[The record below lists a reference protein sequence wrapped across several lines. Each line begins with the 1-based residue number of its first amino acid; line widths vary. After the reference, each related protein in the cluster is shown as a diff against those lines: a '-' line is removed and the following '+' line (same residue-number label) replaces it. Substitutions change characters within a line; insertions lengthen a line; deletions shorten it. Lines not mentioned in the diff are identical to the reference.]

1 MEDTV
6 IRPYRSSD
14 RVSVRQIAYDTAFL
28 GNSGSAF
35 FDDQE
40 LLQDYLT
47 AYFIDYEPESCFV
60 AVSGS
65 GVIGYII
72 GAKDTKINRKGLFGK
87 LLFKAISRNIIFRK
101 KSSAFIFNCLKS
113 FLKGEFK
120 APDFSRAYPA
130 TLHINI
136 AEGFR
141 NQGLGAKLIAVYLD
155 YLKKEKVKGVHFAT
169 LSDRAANFYDRLG
182 FVLLHKGKRSYL
194 NNILHKDMF
203 CYIYGKKLDAIF

>member
-1 MEDTV
+1 MEEV
-6 IRPYRSSD
+6 IIRPYSSGD
-14 RVSVRQIAYDTAFL
+14 RDSVRQIAYDTAFL
-28 GNSGSAF
+28 GNPGSAF

-47 AYFIDYEPESCFV
+47 SYFIDYEPESCFV

-72 GAKDTKINRKGLFGK
+72 GAKDPSSSRKGLGGR
-87 LLFKAISRNIIFRK
+87 LLFKAITRNIIFRK
-101 KSSAFIFNCLKS
+101 KNAVFIFNCLKS

-141 NQGLGAKLIAVYLD
+141 NHGLGAKLIVTYLD
-155 YLKKEKVKGVHFAT
+155 YLKKEKVRGVHFAT

-194 NNILHKDMF
+194 NNILHKDIF
-203 CYIYGKKLDAIF
+203 CYIYGKKLS